1 MYLRSAAVAV
11 TAAALVVLSGCAT
24 RSTTLDAQWV
34 NPEFAGQRSVR
45 SVMVMSSARESTNRR
60 LFEDR
65 MVGMLTAAGVK
76 AVQSYRFIPADGPVS
91 EEQLRGAVAQ
101 AGTAHVLVSR
111 VINVT
116 TDVNVTP
123 GMVMGPGWGPGW
135 GWGGGWGPGWGGFA
149 GYHNAM
155 WTTTTVPP
163 RVTTTQ
169 RVHADTRVFDA
180 RTANVVWSAAT
191 TTSTGFDSVPQLI
204 EQFVDLIVETMK
216 KDAVI

>member
-1 MYLRSAAVAV
+1 MYLRFAAVAV
-11 TAAALVVLSGCAT
+11 TAVALAGLSGCAT
-24 RSTTLDAQWV
+24 RSSTLDAQWV
-34 NPEFAGQRSVR
+34 NPEFAGKRSVR
-45 SVMVMSSARESTNRR
+45 DVMVMSSVRDSTNRR

-65 MVGMLTAAGVK
+65 MVAALGAAGVK
-76 AVQSYRFIPADGPVS
+76 AVQSYRFVPADGPVS
-91 EEQLRGAVAQ
+91 EEQLRAAVAQ

-111 VINVT
+111 IINVT

-135 GWGGGWGPGWGGFA
+135 GWGSGWGPGWGGFA

-155 WTTTTVPP
+155 WTTTVPP

-180 RTANVVWSAAT
+180 RTAGVVWSAAT
-191 TTSTGFDSVPQLI
+191 TTSTGWDSVPQLI
-204 EQFVDLIVETMK
+204 DQFVELIVETMK